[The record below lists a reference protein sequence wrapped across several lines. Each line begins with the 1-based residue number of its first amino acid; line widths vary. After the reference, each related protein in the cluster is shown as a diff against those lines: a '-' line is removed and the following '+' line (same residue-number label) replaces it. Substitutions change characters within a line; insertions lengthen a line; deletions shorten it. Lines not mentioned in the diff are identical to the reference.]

1 MINLFIPD
9 RIKSRKNTKIA
20 VCQNSGDDLLI
31 HIKLYKMQI
40 LYNLGRRKRRDFAV
54 SGLFEPI
61 FAYTLILT

>member
-20 VCQNSGDDLLI
+20 VCLNSGDDLWT

-40 LYNLGRRKRRDFAV
+40 LYNLGSRKRRGFTGLV
-54 SGLFEPI
+54 LFELI
-61 FAYTLILT
+61 FAYIAILT